1 MTAKE
6 IIFDLQTKVNPAV
19 IKGLETTFHFDLSKD
34 GSGGYTVTLANDEL
48 CVEEGLIGD
57 PKCVVTTSGEHFVS
71 LINKESNPMMSL
83 LTGKLKISNQG
94 ELIKYAKIFGL
105 M

>member
-48 CVEEGLIGD
+48 CVEEGLIGE
-57 PKCVVTTSGEHFVS
+57 PKCVVTTSGEHFVD
-71 LINKESNPMMSL
+71 
-83 LTGKLKISNQG
+83 
-94 ELIKYAKIFGL
+94 
-105 M
+105 